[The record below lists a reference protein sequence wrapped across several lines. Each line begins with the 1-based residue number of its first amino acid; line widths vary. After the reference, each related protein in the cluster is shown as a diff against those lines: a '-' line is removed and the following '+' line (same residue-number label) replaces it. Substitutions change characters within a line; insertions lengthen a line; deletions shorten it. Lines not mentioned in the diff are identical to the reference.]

1 MGLQTPDSIIDE
13 LASVRVEAAKGVEAL
28 LECEAEVAR
37 LDFEYSRCQAQA
49 VLDSVGTAL
58 DRQAL
63 ATLASAEVKFELD
76 LAKAKLNRVKAKLR
90 HLQDVQTN
98 IQSQARMVELTY
110 KTAGVG
116 R

>member
-1 MGLQTPDSIIDE
+1 
-13 LASVRVEAAKGVEAL
+13 
-28 LECEAEVAR
+28 
-37 LDFEYSRCQAQA
+37 
-49 VLDSVGTAL
+49 
-58 DRQAL
+58 
-63 ATLASAEVKFELD
+63 LD
-76 LAKAKLNRVKAKLR
+76 LARAKLNRVKAKLR

>member
-1 MGLQTPDSIIDE
+1 MEFQTPDTIINE
-13 LASVRVEAAKGVEAL
+13 LALVRAEAAKGVDVL
-28 LECEAEVAR
+28 FECESEVAR
-37 LDFEYSRCQAQA
+37 LDFEYSRTQAQA
-49 VLDSVGTAL
+49 VLDAQGTAL

-63 ATLASAEVKFELD
+63 ATLAAAEVKLQLD

-98 IQSQARMVELTY
+98 VQSQARMVELTY
-110 KTAGVG
+110 KTSGVG